1 MGKGTTDSLEMG
13 NGVTAD
19 PLEKARV
26 RSILKAL
33 NALPRCRAVKR
44 WGGPMGRRGE
54 PDIQGCHKGRAF
66 FLEVKRPHKPLTMLQ
81 LRELHEWRESGAIVG
96 RVETAEQALR
106 ALFVE

>member
-1 MGKGTTDSLEMG
+1 MTTH
-13 NGVTAD
+13 D
-19 PLEKARV
+19 PLEKSRV
-26 RSILKAL
+26 ASILKAL
-33 NALPRCRAVKR
+33 NALPGCRAIKR

-54 PDIQGCHKGRAF
+54 PDIQGCLNARAF
-66 FLEVKRPHKPLTMLQ
+66 FFEVKRPGKPLTMLQ